1 METTLIV
8 FISIVW
14 TAVIFSFGIKVGRDI
29 AMIQAKE
36 IMADTFGK
44 VDNILKQ
51 YNLQLEVEKL

>member
-44 VDNILKQ
+44 VDDILKQ
-51 YNLQLEVEKL
+51 YNLQLEVEKR

>member
-29 AMIQAKE
+29 AMFQAKE
-36 IMADTFGK
+36 VMADTFGK
-44 VDNILKQ
+44 VDDILKQ
-51 YNLQLEVEKL
+51 YNLQLEVEKR

>member
-51 YNLQLEVEKL
+51 YNLQLEVEKR

>member
-36 IMADTFGK
+36 VMADTFGK
-44 VDNILKQ
+44 VDDILKQ
-51 YNLQLEVEKL
+51 YNLQLEVEKR